1 MDCAAIRE
9 RFKSRGRP
17 CELCCSDGGVWGV
30 LVTTRGP
37 QQPSLE
43 KEAVKPKIERAS
55 GIVKSSVGDKT
66 AGELRWEKPNARMGK
81 EITEKYGKHNRTG
94 NGENINRNTIYPV
107 EVQ

>member
-1 MDCAAIRE
+1 MNFAAPME
-9 RFKSRGRP
+9 GCGRTCYDP
-17 CELCCSDGGVWGV
+17 RA
-30 LVTTRGP
+30 TTTEPR
-37 QQPSLE
+37 

-55 GIVKSSVGDKT
+55 GIVKSSVDGKT

-81 EITEKYGKHNRTG
+81 EITEKYRKHNRTG

>member
-1 MDCAAIRE
+1 MIR
-9 RFKSRGRP
+9 RPPRSTPFPTRRSSDLLLRWRG
-17 CELCCSDGGVWGV
+17 VGV

>member
-1 MDCAAIRE
+1 MLLRW
-9 RFKSRGRP
+9 RG
-17 CELCCSDGGVWGV
+17 VGV

-37 QQPSLE
+37 QKPSLE

-55 GIVKSSVGDKT
+55 GIVKSSVGDET